1 MDSVTIVGWITMAEQ
16 FYCKT
21 CKRKVNRFL
30 VEGKYISTEYMTDIV
45 FQVMNRLE
53 DNTPVCF
60 GVTSATAEK
69 FKIFNLG
76 YWFNEC
82 NKKCLDLH
90 ETICYECRSMVP
102 VWGQGVIVSKKPTGS
117 VIRNER
123 TADKR
128 KDVKDPDGL
137 HSEREGSGGKSI
149 RDSHG
154 SKRSTRVRS
163 SDGKKGS
170 V

>member
-1 MDSVTIVGWITMAEQ
+1 MGEQ

-30 VEGKYISTEYMTDIV
+30 VEGKYVSTEYMTDIM
-45 FQVMNRLE
+45 FQVMNKFE

-76 YWFNEC
+76 YWFNKC
-82 NKKCLDLH
+82 NEKCLELQ

-102 VWGQGVIVSKKPTGS
+102 VWGQGFIVSKTPTGS
-117 VIRNER
+117 VIRDER
-123 TADKR
+123 TTDKR
-128 KDVKDPDGL
+128 KDAKDTDSI
-137 HSEREGSGGKSI
+137 HKQREGSGGKSV
-149 RDSHG
+149 RNAHG
-154 SKRSTRVRS
+154 SKGSSRVRS
-163 SDGKKGS
+163 SDGKTKS